1 MQNKNTIER
10 STYINQLLSFKDIKI
25 IKIVT
30 GIRRC
35 GKSTIFKLYQEKLL
49 NFDILESQI
58 ININLENPDYEDL
71 LNWKNLYNF
80 INKKLILDKK
90 NYVFIDEIQNVVD
103 FQKCVDG
110 LFIKDNVDLYLTGS
124 NSKMQSGEWATLL
137 SGRYVDIKMYPL
149 SFKEYVSGCQ
159 IKNLKNKENIPALY
173 QQYIENSSFPQILDF
188 IKSGLLLPAKLS
200 ATFENFVDTEKIYP
214 YLDGIYNTIILKD
227 IVENNQ
233 FKDIKQLEDIIKF
246 LADNIGYT
254 TSINNIANILKT
266 EGKNITVPTLENYI
280 KAFQDSYIIYC
291 ANRYDVKGKKL
302 LKTQDKYY
310 LVDAG
315 LRYFLLGN
323 KNADRGRILENVIYL
338 ELLRRKKKVYFGKV
352 GDLEIDFVVEGKNG
366 LEYYQVAETVLDE
379 KTLERELKP
388 LNIIKDHNPKYLL
401 TKDYANLNHN
411 GILQKNVF
419 EWLLKY

>member
-80 INKKLILDKK
+80 INKKLISDKK

-188 IKSGLLLPAKLS
+188 IKSGLLLPAKLP

-280 KAFQDSYIIYC
+280 KAFQDSYIIYS

-411 GILQKNVF
+411 GILQMNVF
-419 EWLLKY
+419 EWLLGE

>member
-188 IKSGLLLPAKLS
+188 IKSGLLLPAKLP

-280 KAFQDSYIIYC
+280 KAFQDSYIIYS

-352 GDLEIDFVVEGKNG
+352 GDLEVDFVVEGKNG

-411 GILQKNVF
+411 GILQMNVF
-419 EWLLKY
+419 EWLLGE